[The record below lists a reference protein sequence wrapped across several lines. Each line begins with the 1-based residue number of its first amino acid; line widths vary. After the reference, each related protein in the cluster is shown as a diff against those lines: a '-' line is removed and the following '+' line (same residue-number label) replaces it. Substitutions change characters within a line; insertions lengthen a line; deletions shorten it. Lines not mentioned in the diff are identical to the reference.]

1 MGASLDRLFS
11 PLELGPVTLSNRIV
25 SPPHGTGF
33 ADGGLPSE
41 RQLRYYET
49 RARGGAALIV
59 VGSLHVHEPQWAI
72 PGENLA
78 ADPRAVEGYR
88 RIAEA
93 VHAHGTLISGQLH
106 FSGRQL
112 GGGGHRRP
120 VLAASPLASPQVR
133 EIPKEMEPW
142 EIEDLIERFAA
153 GAANVRAGEWDGVEV
168 FCSQGYGL
176 NQFLSPSSNH
186 RDDEWGG
193 SLENRMR
200 LLLRV
205 VRVVREEAGPGMLVG
220 IRLSLDDMVEGGLT
234 IEESVLV
241 AGALEDSGDVDYI
254 NASAASTKDWPLWIA
269 DMSVEQG
276 LFVPLAADLRRAV
289 RLPIAI
295 ATRIKD
301 PLHAESILAEGNV
314 DLVGM
319 NRALIADPDLPRK
332 AREGRLDEIR
342 PCINSNQGCLNRL
355 LSGYPMSCTVN
366 PAVGREAEVGARGS
380 DVDGFAPADPARRVA
395 VVGGG
400 PAGMQTA
407 VVAAG
412 RGHEVVLFEEQ
423 ERLGGQIRPA
433 ALASARRELA
443 EICDWLERELA
454 RLGVELLLGER
465 ADAAALASFDAVV
478 VATGSTPDRSG
489 FASFR
494 PHVREVPG
502 HDLPHVLTSWEAL
515 RRPDEVGEKVVVFE
529 DDPHV
534 QATTTAELL
543 AEHGRRVTIV
553 TRNQQVGLSIGAV
566 NLEFLYKRLYGAG
579 IEMVDC
585 TWVDEITADGVRCSN
600 VYSEAPSFYEADT
613 VVLCTGNL
621 VRDGVFRELAGATA
635 APELHRVGDCL
646 APRKLDDAIWD
657 GFQVGRAL

>member
-1 MGASLDRLFS
+1 MGAGLDRLFS
-11 PLELGPVTLSNRIV
+11 PLDVGPVTLRNRIV

-33 ADGGLPSE
+33 ADNGLPSE
-41 RQLRYYET
+41 QQLRYYEA
-49 RARGGAALIV
+49 RARGGVALIV
-59 VGSLHVHEPQWAI
+59 VGSLHVHELQWAI
-72 PGENLA
+72 PGENLT

-88 RIAEA
+88 RIAET
-93 VHAHGTLISGQLH
+93 VHAHGALISGQLH

-112 GGGGHRRP
+112 GGAGHRRP

-133 EIPKEMEPW
+133 EIPKEMEPP

-153 GAANVRAGEWDGVEV
+153 GAANVRAGEWDGIEV

-193 SLENRMR
+193 TLENRMR
-200 LLLRV
+200 LLLRI
-205 VRVVREEAGPGMLVG
+205 VRVVRAAAGPEMLVG
-220 IRLSLDDMVEGGLT
+220 VRLSLDDMVEGGLT
-234 IEESVLV
+234 IDDSVLV
-241 AGALEDSGDVDYI
+241 ASALEETGDVDYI

-269 DMSVEQG
+269 DMSLEQG
-276 LFVPLAADLRRAV
+276 LFVPLAADLRTTID
-289 RLPIAI
+289 LPIAI

-301 PLHAESILAEGNV
+301 PLHAEAILAEGNV

-332 AREGRLDEIR
+332 AREGRLSEIR

-366 PAVGREAEVGARGS
+366 PAVGREAEVG
-380 DVDGFAPADPARRVA
+380 GFSPAEQRRRVA

-407 VVAAG
+407 VVAAA
-412 RGHEVVLFEEQ
+412 RGHAVVLFEER
-423 ERLGGQIRPA
+423 ERLGGQIRLA
-433 ALASARRELA
+433 ALAAARRELA
-443 EICDWLERELA
+443 EICDWLERELG
-454 RLGVELLLGER
+454 RLGVEVRLAAR
-465 ADAAALASFDAVV
+465 ADASALIEFDVVV
-478 VATGSTPDRSG
+478 VASGSTPDRTG

-494 PHVREVPG
+494 PHVAAVPG
-502 HDLPHVLTSWEAL
+502 HDLPHVLTSWDAL
-515 RRPDEVGEKVVVFE
+515 SRPDTVGARVVVFE

-543 AEHGRRVTIV
+543 AEHGREVTIV
-553 TRNQQVGLSIGAV
+553 TRNQQIGISIGAV
-566 NLEFLYKRLYGAG
+566 NLEFLYKRLHRAG
-579 IEMVDC
+579 IELVDC
-585 TWVDEITADGVRCSN
+585 TWVDEITPDGVRCSN
-600 VYSEAPSFYEADT
+600 VYSEASSFFEADA
-613 VVLCTGNL
+613 VVLCTGNI
-621 VRDGVFRELAGATA
+621 VRDDVYQELAGATG
-635 APELHRVGDCL
+635 APELRRVGDCL

-657 GFQVGRAL
+657 GFEVGRAI